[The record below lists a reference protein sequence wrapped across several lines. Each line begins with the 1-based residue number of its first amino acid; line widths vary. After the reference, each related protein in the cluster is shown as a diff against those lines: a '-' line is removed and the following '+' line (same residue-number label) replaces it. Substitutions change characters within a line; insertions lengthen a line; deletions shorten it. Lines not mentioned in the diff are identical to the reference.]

1 MTLLYGG
8 AFPECYIL
16 ANSLEQGKGRVFEIC
31 CRIIKASP
39 LLKDEANIL
48 ADTIRFPAFN
58 AIIKALPTDAV
69 VHRD

>member
-1 MTLLYGG
+1 M
-8 AFPECYIL
+8 
-16 ANSLEQGKGRVFEIC
+16 FEIC

-58 AIIKALPTDAV
+58 AIIKALPTNAGPQQGLTQSVAGFDKLWAIDNESG
-69 VHRD
+69 RSSG